1 MIQHHPKETTLA
13 EFAAGTLDEG
23 RSLVVATHMAMCP
36 HCRGFVSALEEVG
49 GALLDRIAPAAM
61 ADSAKAKALRLL
73 AEADMAQP
81 SGVSRS
87 TPDFLSA
94 YPHGPWRWTGPGL
107 HWRAL
112 DVPSDNG
119 TRVFM
124 LRASPGLKLP
134 SHRHVGTELTCVLS
148 GSFTHQGGRFAAGD
162 LDDADD
168 SDHHDPVVDDRETC
182 ICIVAMQ
189 GRLKLDSLL
198 GRLIQPFVRL

>member
-23 RSLVVATHMAMCP
+23 RSVVVAAHVAMCP
-36 HCRGFVSALEEVG
+36 HCRGFLSAFEGVG
-49 GALLDRIAPAAM
+49 GALLDRIAPVAM
-61 ADSAKAKALRLL
+61 SDDAKVKALQLL
-73 AEADMAQP
+73 DEPDMAQL
-81 SGVSRS
+81 SGDYRS
-87 TPDFLSA
+87 TPDLLSA
-94 YPHGPWRWTGPGL
+94 YAHGPWRWTGPGL

-112 DVPSDNG
+112 DVPSDSG

-134 SHRHVGTELTCVLS
+134 SHRHIGTELTCVLS
-148 GSFTHQGGRFAAGD
+148 GSFTHRGGRFAAGD

-168 SDHHDPVVDDRETC
+168 SDHHDPVVDTGEQC
-182 ICIVAMQ
+182 ICLVAMQ

>member
-1 MIQHHPKETTLA
+1 MIQHHPKDTTLA

-36 HCRGFVSALEEVG
+36 YCRGFVSTMVEVG
-49 GALLDRIAPAAM
+49 GALLDRTKPASM
-61 ADSAKAKALRLL
+61 ANDAKAKALRML
-73 AEADMAQP
+73 EQP
-81 SGVSRS
+81 NTAAPSDDSA
-87 TPDFLSA
+87 PDLLSA

-134 SHRHVGTELTCVLS
+134 SHRHVGVELTCVLS
-148 GSFTHQGGRFAAGD
+148 GSFTHQGGHFTAGD

-168 SDHHDPVVDDRETC
+168 SDHHDPVVDGGEPC
-182 ICIVAMQ
+182 ICIIAMQ
-189 GRLKLDSLL
+189 GRLQLDSLL
-198 GRLIQPFVRL
+198 GRLVQPFVRL

>member
-1 MIQHHPKETTLA
+1 MIRHHPKDTTLA

-23 RSLVVATHMAMCP
+23 RSLVLATHIAMCP

-49 GALLDRIAPAAM
+49 GALLDRIEPAAM
-61 ADSAKAKALRLL
+61 PDGAKAKALHMLEQP
-73 AEADMAQP
+73 EAAKLP
-81 SGVSRS
+81 ANSR
-87 TPDFLSA
+87 TDDLLSA

-112 DVPSDNG
+112 EVPSGNG

-168 SDHHDPVVDDRETC
+168 SDHHDPVVDGGEPC
-182 ICIVAMQ
+182 VCIVAMQ
-189 GRLKLDSLL
+189 GQLRLDSLL
-198 GRLIQPFVRL
+198 GRLVQPFVRL